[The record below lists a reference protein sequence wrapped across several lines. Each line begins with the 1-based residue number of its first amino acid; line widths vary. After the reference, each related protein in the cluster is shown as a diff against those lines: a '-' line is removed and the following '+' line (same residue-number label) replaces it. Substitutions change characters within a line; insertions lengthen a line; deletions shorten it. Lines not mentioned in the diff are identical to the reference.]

1 MHEAG
6 LARGVAKALRDRG
19 LCLGQVQLAVR
30 GGHHDAVEF
39 EAELRAHLAAEMPE
53 EASAITNL
61 RVRRLPCG
69 HLCPSCGVEFESEVV
84 APACPKCGVE
94 TVAELT
100 DEVIEIELMEPV
112 R

>member
-1 MHEAG
+1 
-6 LARGVAKALRDRG
+6 
-19 LCLGQVQLAVR
+19 
-30 GGHHDAVEF
+30 
-39 EAELRAHLAAEMPE
+39 MPE